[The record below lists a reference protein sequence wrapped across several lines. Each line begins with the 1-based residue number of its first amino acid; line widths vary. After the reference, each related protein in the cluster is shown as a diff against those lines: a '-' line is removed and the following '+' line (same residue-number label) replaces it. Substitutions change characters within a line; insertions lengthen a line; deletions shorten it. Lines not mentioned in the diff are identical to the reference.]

1 MKKHM
6 LKFFKLFTAAYLVA
20 CLLLFVFQR
29 KLMYF
34 PVDDFSIAPHQVMV
48 LQLEDVTLRG
58 WALHPEAS
66 KAVIYFGGNAEAI
79 EFNIDRFLQLFPDRA
94 IFLIPYRGY
103 GASDGAPNESAL
115 YADALAVFD
124 RVAAKHTQVSLIG
137 RSLGSGVATYVA
149 AKRRVEKLV
158 LVTPFDSIVA
168 IAQQQYPFFPV
179 TYLLLDRYESIA
191 RVDQISAPTLLLVA
205 ENDHVVPRSN
215 SDRLAAAFDPEQ
227 LQVVTVLGAN
237 HNTIS
242 SFKAFSTSL
251 SAFL

>member
-1 MKKHM
+1 MR
-6 LKFFKLFTAAYLVA
+6 

-29 KLMYF
+29 KLIYF
-34 PVDDFSIAPHQVMV
+34 PVDDYGIAPHQVMV
-48 LQLEDVTLRG
+48 LSLEDVTLRG

-66 KAVIYFGGNAEAI
+66 KAVLYFGGNAEAI
-79 EFNIDRFLQLFPDRA
+79 EFNMDHFLQLFPDRA
-94 IFLIPYRGY
+94 IFLMPYRGY

-124 RVAAKHTQVSLIG
+124 RVAAEHTQVSVIG

-149 AKRRVEKLV
+149 AHRKVEKLV

-168 IAQQQYPFFPV
+168 LAQQQLPFLPV

-191 RVDQISAPTLLLVA
+191 RVAQISAPTLMLVA
-205 ENDHVVPRSN
+205 EKDQVVPRGN

-227 LQVVTVLGAN
+227 LQVVTVKGAN

-242 SFKAFSTSL
+242 NIPAFSTSL
-251 SAFL
+251 RAFL